1 MNIKWFEHAVSR
13 KGERKSEQT
22 LFRINQE
29 CISVYT
35 VHLRVCA
42 RVCAWMFVIHVPS
55 SSNFFT
61 WILPEMLGEFAIG
74 PKRIFAFSN
83 HSTATI
89 SLPLCKC
96 NRCEAHTLKPVHHR
110 ISHFDAVLIQ
120 FSRFLFLHITYAIIS
135 LIFLAFMGEKCR
147 IFASNEIHFAYH
159 SKYLY
164 SFVGNLEPF
173 SVQGG
178 KNTLL
183 RINVQAGQKG
193 AVYYPFP

>member
-1 MNIKWFEHAVSR
+1 MIWACGFEKR
-13 KGERKSEQT
+13 RERKWTNIVSYKP
-22 LFRINQE
+22 RMYI
-29 CISVYT
+29 CVYGT
-35 VHLRVCA
+35 SACVCTRVCMD
-42 RVCAWMFVIHVPS
+42 VCDTCAVIIK
-55 SSNFFT
+55 FFT
-61 WILPEMLGEFAIG
+61 WNLPEMLGEFAIG

-120 FSRFLFLHITYAIIS
+120 FSQFLFLHITYAIIS